1 MKISP
6 LFFGILTITLTQLTT
21 LTLSA
26 QHNVAGVIK
35 DELGKPVA
43 GANIIIKG
51 TPNGTVADSLGNFEI
66 SVPSGDIVLYFAFL
80 KYKSLDARISIKPSY
95 HYTVN
100 TVLMRDIGRNRKRE
114 SAYEIQ
120 AIK

>member
-1 MKISP
+1 M
-6 LFFGILTITLTQLTT
+6 
-21 LTLSA
+21 
-26 QHNVAGVIK
+26 IK

-51 TPNGTVADSLGNFEI
+51 TPNGTAADSLGNFEI
-66 SVPSGDIVLYFAFL
+66 SVPPGDIILFFAFL
-80 KYKSLDARISIKPSY
+80 KNKSLDAHISIKPSY

-100 TVLMRDIGRNRKRE
+100 TVLIRDIGRNRKRE
-114 SAYEIQ
+114 SACEIQ